1 MVVGVTVTIL
11 VIHKVILPV
20 KVVKAV
26 AVAVH
31 LLTRAMARLVPVP
44 VIRTV

>member
-1 MVVGVTVTIL
+1 MVVGVTLTIL

-20 KVVKAV
+20 KVVKV
-26 AVAVH
+26 AVVVVH
-31 LLTRAMARLVPVP
+31 LLTRVMARVVPVP